1 MRPIDAD
8 YFIERLDACDTLKGI
23 GLEPVM
29 AIRDVKALVSVMP
42 TIDAAP
48 VVHARWVEPV
58 PGDGFPYCGN
68 CKAPALDKGLFL
80 NPKLMD
86 WYKTKY
92 CPNCGAKMDLEEP
105 QCTSTDTE
113 H

>member
-1 MRPIDAD
+1 MRLIDISG
-8 YFIERLDACDTLKGI
+8 YVLKGAEI
-23 GLEPVM
+23 NWMEQSDYSITVHREPLYK
-29 AIRDVKALVSVMP
+29 IP
-42 TIDAAP
+42 TVDAAP

-68 CKAPALDKGLFL
+68 CKAPALNKGLFL

-92 CPNCGAKMDLEEP
+92 CPNCGAKMDLEE
-105 QCTSTDTE
+105 QDESN
-113 H
+113 

>member
-1 MRPIDAD
+1 MRLIDAD
-8 YFIERLDACDTLKGI
+8 RLLRPDMIRMCYHLPNRDIAMPIGDIEHA
-23 GLEPVM
+23 
-29 AIRDVKALVSVMP
+29 P
-42 TIDAAP
+42 TVDAAP

-68 CKAPALDKGLFL
+68 CKALALDKGLFL

-92 CPNCGAKMDLEEP
+92 CPNCGAKMDLEE
-105 QCTSTDTE
+105 QDE
-113 H
+113 E